1 MSKRDYYE
9 ILEIQKNASA
19 DEIKKAYRKMAIKFH
34 PDKNPGD
41 KPAEEKFKE
50 AAEAYEVLSN
60 AEKKQRYDQYGHA
73 GVGGAGGF
81 GGGQGQ
87 GGFGGMNMDDIFSQF
102 GDIFGGHFSGGG
114 GGFGGGGRGGRRV
127 NRGSNLR
134 VKVKMTLEEIAN
146 GVEKKIKVNKY
157 VSCKS
162 CSGSGA
168 KNGSAFNTCGTCR
181 GTGQVTR
188 VTNTIL
194 GAMQTSSTC
203 PTCGGE
209 GQIIT
214 DKCTVCHG
222 DGIVR
227 DEDIITINIPAGVAD
242 GMQLSVSGRGNM
254 GARGGVAGDLIIVI
268 EEIEHELLKR
278 DGLHLFYDHYISIVD
293 AALGTQIEV
302 PTIDGKAKVKI
313 DPGTQSGKVLRL
325 KGKGLPDINSYSRG
339 DILVNIN
346 VWTPQHLTK
355 DEKKILEDLRNA
367 ENFKPHPSRKD
378 KGFFER
384 MKQYFE

>member
-9 ILEIQKNASA
+9 ILEVSKSASA
-19 DEIKKAYRKMAIKFH
+19 DDIKKAYRKMAIKFH

-41 KPAEEKFKE
+41 KAAEEKFKE
-50 AAEAYEVLSN
+50 AAEAYEVLSS
-60 AEKKQRYDQYGHA
+60 AEKKQRYDQFGHA
-73 GVGGAGGF
+73 GMGSSGGFGGAGG
-81 GGGQGQ
+81 GR

-102 GDIFGGHFSGGG
+102 GDVFGSQ
-114 GGFGGGGRGGRRV
+114 FGGGSSRGGGGRRV

-146 GVEKKIKVNKY
+146 GVEKKLKVNKY
-157 VSCKS
+157 VACKP

-168 KNGSAFNTCGTCR
+168 KDGASFNTCSTCR
-181 GTGQVTR
+181 GSGQVTR

-209 GQIIT
+209 GQSIT
-214 DKCTVCHG
+214 DKCTSCHG

-227 DEDIITINIPAGVAD
+227 DEDVISINIPAGVAE
-242 GMQLSVSGRGNM
+242 GMQLSVSGKGNM

-268 EEIEHELLKR
+268 EEIEHDLLKR
-278 DGLHLFYDHYISIVD
+278 DGMNLFYDHFISFVD
-293 AALGTQIEV
+293 ASMGTQIEV
-302 PTIDGKAKVKI
+302 PTVDGKAKVKI
-313 DPGTQSGKVLRL
+313 EPGTQSGKVLRL
-325 KGKGLPDINSYSRG
+325 KAKGLPEVNSYSRG

-346 VWTPQHLTK
+346 VWTPQQLTK
-355 DEKKILEDLRNA
+355 DEKALLERLRDA
-367 ENFKPHPSRKD
+367 ENFKPNPSKKD
-378 KGFFER
+378 RGFFER